1 MNFSLELFIFI
12 FLFIIAEYLL
22 IKRFSGKALAFLAA
36 DKEKIKSLA
45 PKPLLSIPGTVITIA
60 LTIAF
65 LYAVLTYNSPN
76 RTYVH
81 QDQAMHS
88 PLPPG
93 EDDKTNPSSEK
104 TFYTIYS
111 PQDIK
116 TTFEDVAGLKTVK
129 EEVKDIIYYL
139 RAPDKFTRLGAKPPK
154 GMIIEGEPG
163 TGKTLLARSLA
174 GEAGVSFIA
183 TSGSSFEDT
192 YIGVGASRIRELFD
206 RARRLKPCILF
217 IDEID
222 SVAKNRD
229 TLFMQNL
236 TQTQTINQ
244 LLSEMDGLD
253 PKENNGVFVIAAT
266 NRIEDLDKAILRPGR
281 FDRKVH
287 IGLPTRKEREEI
299 LDLYVDKIIA
309 NDSVETPTLAKMT
322 TGFSGADL
330 AELVNEAAIY
340 ATKQDLSAVDNKS
353 FEIAKEKIIL
363 GLENPSM
370 VITSDELEMTAY
382 HEAGHTIVG
391 SILMPKDESVYKVTI
406 TPRGASLG
414 ATHFI
419 PEVSKQSYSRSFL
432 ENKIAMLL
440 AGRVAE
446 EIIYGQENASTGA
459 SSDFK
464 SATEIA
470 YNMVT
475 KWGFSDKIGP
485 IYQDKNNTLLK
496 QEIVQEETQKILS
509 SAHKKAMSI
518 LISRKYTLDKLA
530 KALIEH
536 ETLDRTQVKKIIAS
550 VK

>member
-1 MNFSLELFIFI
+1 MNVTKEN
-12 FLFIIAEYLL
+12 II
-22 IKRFSGKALAFLAA
+22 
-36 DKEKIKSLA
+36 EK
-45 PKPLLSIPGTVITIA
+45 
-60 LTIAF
+60 
-65 LYAVLTYNSPN
+65 
-76 RTYVH
+76 
-81 QDQAMHS
+81 QDQPWKSISMGITLLLLLMMGIHFYSLQDKSKTSNQATFNPIPVEEDKTS
-88 PLPPG
+88 PL
-93 EDDKTNPSSEK
+93 NEK
-104 TFYTIYS
+104 TFYSIYY

-116 TTFEDVAGLKTVK
+116 TTFEDVAGLRTVK

-139 RAPDKFTRLGAKPPK
+139 RDPKDFTRLGAKPPK

-206 RARRLKPCILF
+206 RARKLSPCIIF

-222 SVAKNRD
+222 SVAKSRD

-244 LLSEMDGLD
+244 LLSEMDGLN
-253 PKENNGVFVIAAT
+253 PEENKGIFVIAAT
-266 NRIEDLDKAILRPGR
+266 NRIKDLDSAILRPGR

-287 IGLPTRKEREEI
+287 IDLPTKKDREEI
-299 LDLYVDKIIA
+299 LGIYIDKIIS
-309 NDSVETPTLAKMT
+309 NDSVNADTIAKMT

-330 AELVNEAAIY
+330 ADLVNEAAIH
-340 ATKQDLSAVDNKS
+340 ATKQDFDSVGHKS
-353 FEIAKEKIIL
+353 FEAAKEKIVL

-370 VITSDELEMTAY
+370 MVSPEEMRMTAY
-382 HEAGHTIVG
+382 HEAGHTLVG
-391 SILMPKDESVYKVTI
+391 SVLMPKDESIYKVTI
-406 TPRGASLG
+406 TPRGPSLG
-414 ATHFI
+414 VTHFM
-419 PEVSKQSYSRSFL
+419 PEASKYSYSKSFL

-446 EIIYGQENASTGA
+446 EIIYGKEHASTGA

-475 KWGFSDKIGP
+475 KWGFSEKVGS
-485 IYQDKNNTLLK
+485 IYQEKNNTLIK
-496 QEIVQEETQKILS
+496 QEVVQEETQKILE

-518 LISRKYTLDKLA
+518 LVSRKSALDNLA
-530 KALIEH
+530 KALVEN
-536 ETLDRTQVKKIIAS
+536 ETLDGDQVKSIIFNKS
-550 VK
+550 